1 MTGNFQAA
9 ANPSIVQTQTA
20 RVPGRAHVLVIGN
33 EKGGSGK
40 STTALHIAVALM
52 AEGARVATLDL
63 DARQGTLSRY
73 LENRGAY
80 AQRKGADLP
89 MPRHAPVPLST
100 LDDRS
105 SAEADERA
113 RLEAALEP
121 AVSTADFVIVDTPGS
136 DTYLSRLAHT
146 WADTLLTPLND
157 SFIDLDLLARVDPD
171 TLRIVRPSIYAEAV
185 WKQRQLRAMQG
196 GRPVD
201 WIVMRNRLSS
211 LAARNKRDVAAAIET
226 LAKRIGFRVA
236 AGLSERVIYKEL
248 FLSGLTLLD
257 LKRGS
262 GGPSLTL
269 SHVAARQEVR
279 DLVAAL
285 NLPRAPAPAPPDAPG
300 TEPATPVPPA
310 AG

>member
-1 MTGNFQAA
+1 MTRGFQPA

-20 RVPGRAHVLVIGN
+20 RAPDRAHVLVIGN

-40 STTALHIAVALM
+40 STTALHIAVSLM
-52 AEGARVATLDL
+52 VDGARVATIDL

-73 LENRGAY
+73 IENRA
-80 AQRKGADLP
+80 AHAARKGVGLP
-89 MPRHAPVPLST
+89 MPHHAAVPLST
-100 LDDRS
+100 LNDRS
-105 SAEADERA
+105 AAEADERA

-121 AVSTADFVIVDTPGS
+121 AVGAADFVIIDTPGS
-136 DTYLSRLAHT
+136 DTHLSRLAHT

-157 SFIDLDLLARVDPD
+157 SFIDLDLLARIDPD
-171 TLRIVRPSIYAEAV
+171 TLRVVRPSIYAEAV
-185 WKQRQLRAMQG
+185 WKQRQVRALQG

-211 LAARNKRDVAAAIET
+211 LDARNKRDMAAVIET
-226 LAKRIGFRVA
+226 LAKRIGFRIA

-248 FLSGLTLLD
+248 FLNGLTLLD
-257 LKRGS
+257 LKRGG
-262 GGPSLTL
+262 GGPTLTL

-285 NLPRAPAPAPPDAPG
+285 NLL
-300 TEPATPVPPA
+300 PPA
-310 AG
+310 VHRPEDARATAASTPALPPEG

>member
-73 LENRGAY
+73 LENRTAY

-89 MPRHAPVPLST
+89 MPRHAAVPLST

-121 AVSTADFVIVDTPGS
+121 AVGTADFVIVDTPGS

-211 LAARNKRDVAAAIET
+211 LAARNKRDMAAVIET
-226 LAKRIGFRVA
+226 LAKRIGFRTA

-257 LKRGS
+257 LRRGS

-285 NLPRAPAPAPPDAPG
+285 NLPRAPAPAPPDEPATG
-300 TEPATPVPPA
+300 PATPVPPA